1 MTNETTSLRRCDG
14 AGEQS
19 QGMSATCSG
28 AIAGGV
34 RLRTEGAEGHGGGD
48 DYGLEQSGM
57 HADGVRY
64 GPMGFVALEVVGVP
78 VRRGLVIDDELSLL
92 WAREARL
99 EAVKAELVATRQWR
113 EWELIC
119 GRLARVYAR
128 SEELWRRWREGAGA
142 VANGICKSLV
152 VVGEGRGA

>member
-1 MTNETTSLRRCDG
+1 
-14 AGEQS
+14 
-19 QGMSATCSG
+19 
-28 AIAGGV
+28 
-34 RLRTEGAEGHGGGD
+34 
-48 DYGLEQSGM
+48 
-57 HADGVRY
+57 
-64 GPMGFVALEVVGVP
+64 MGFVALEVVGVP